1 MKIVYK
7 PAKALKPIAKAS
19 KKAAVV
25 MALQKG
31 ATIEDIQKLTGWARS
46 AAASSIATDI
56 AKAGY
61 GVKRDGHTYLLTL
74 PKGVKKPLWVTK

>member
-1 MKIVYK
+1 MKVVYK

-19 KKAAVV
+19 KKAAIV
-25 MALQKG
+25 MALAKG
-31 ATIEDIQKLTGWARS
+31 ATVDDLMKVTGWARS

-61 GVKRDGHTYLLTL
+61 GISRENGRYWLVL
-74 PKGVKKPLWVTK
+74 PKACKKPLFH